1 MKNVKCKRSQMKI
14 KFCQKSQI
22 LKTCLL
28 LSFLGIA
35 INLSNS
41 RVYANNNL
49 SGNLTVEINGFRNR
63 EGQACVSLFA
73 SSQGFPNN
81 RKNVVQRQCNKITSV
96 PLIVNFRNLKAGNY
110 AVAIIHDTNGDG
122 TLNRNDL
129 GMPIEGYGFSR
140 NPEIRTAAPKFND
153 AAVLI
158 AGPNTSVQVQL
169 KYLD

>member
-1 MKNVKCKRSQMKI
+1 MKI
-14 KFCQKSQI
+14 KFCQKAQT
-22 LKTCLL
+22 LKACLL
-28 LSFLGIA
+28 LSVLGIA
-35 INLSNS
+35 LDVSKI
-41 RVYANNNL
+41 RANANTNL

-81 RKNVVQRQCNKITSV
+81 RKNVVQRQCHKITSV
-96 PLIVNFRNLKAGNY
+96 PLTVNFRNLKAGNY

-122 TLNRNDL
+122 TLNRNDI

-153 AAVLI
+153 ATVLI
-158 AGPNTSVQVQL
+158 AGPNTNVQVQL
-169 KYLD
+169 IYLD

>member
-1 MKNVKCKRSQMKI
+1 MKNIKCKLAEMKI
-14 KFCQKSQI
+14 KFFSKSQV
-22 LKTCLL
+22 LRAYLL
-28 LSFLGIA
+28 LSVFGIL
-35 INLSNS
+35 INLSSS
-41 RVYANNNL
+41 RADANNSL
-49 SGNLTVEINGFRNR
+49 FGNLTVEIDGFRNR
-63 EGQACVSLFA
+63 AGQACVSLFA

-81 RKNVVQRQCNKITSV
+81 RKNVVQRQCKKIASI
-96 PLIVNFRNLKAGNY
+96 PLIVNFTNLKAGNY
-110 AVAIIHDTNGDG
+110 AVAIVHDTNGDG
-122 TLNRNDL
+122 TLNRNDI

>member
-1 MKNVKCKRSQMKI
+1 MKI
-14 KFCQKSQI
+14 KFYQQVQI
-22 LKTCLL
+22 LKACLL
-28 LSFLGIA
+28 LTALGISLD
-35 INLSNS
+35 ISHS
-41 RVYANNNL
+41 RAKANNL

-96 PLIVNFRNLKAGNY
+96 PLTLNFRNLKAGNY

-122 TLNRNDL
+122 TLNRNDI

-158 AGPNTSVQVQL
+158 AGPNTNVQVQL
-169 KYLD
+169 LYLD

>member
-1 MKNVKCKRSQMKI
+1 MRNIKIKRSQI
-14 KFCQKSQI
+14 KTKFYQKAQI
-22 LKTCLL
+22 VKACLL
-28 LSFLGIA
+28 LSVFGIA
-35 INLSNS
+35 LDVSKIRTN
-41 RVYANNNL
+41 ANNL

-81 RKNVVQRQCNKITSV
+81 RKNVVQRQCNKITSI
-96 PLIVNFRNLKAGNY
+96 PLTVNFTNLKAGNY

-122 TLNRNDL
+122 TLNRNDI

-169 KYLD
+169 VYLD

>member
-1 MKNVKCKRSQMKI
+1 MKI
-14 KFCQKSQI
+14 KFYRTTQV
-22 LKTCLL
+22 LL
-28 LSFLGIA
+28 LLAFFGALANSSI
-35 INLSNS
+35 S
-41 RVYANNNL
+41 RVDANNSL
-49 SGNLTVEINGFRNR
+49 SGNLTVEIDGFRNH

-81 RKNVVQRQCNKITSV
+81 RKNVIQRQCHKIPSV
-96 PLIVNFRNLKAGNY
+96 PLTVNFTNLKAGNY

-140 NPEIRTAAPKFND
+140 NPTIRTAAPKFND
-153 AAVLI
+153 AAVLVV
-158 AGPNTSVQVQL
+158 GSNTSVQIQL

>member
-1 MKNVKCKRSQMKI
+1 MKI
-14 KFCQKSQI
+14 KFYQKSQI

>member
-1 MKNVKCKRSQMKI
+1 MKI
-14 KFCQKSQI
+14 KFYQTTQI
-22 LKTCLL
+22 LLL
-28 LSFLGIA
+28 LAFFGAIA
-35 INLSNS
+35 NS
-41 RVYANNNL
+41 SIIQVDANNSL
-49 SGNLTVEINGFRNR
+49 SGNLTVEIDSFRNR
-63 EGQACVSLFA
+63 EGQVCASLFA

-81 RKNVVQRQCNKITSV
+81 RKNVVQRQCHKITSV
-96 PLIVNFRNLKAGNY
+96 PLTVNFRNLKAGNY

-122 TLNRNDL
+122 TLNRNDI

-153 AAVLI
+153 AAVFI

>member
-1 MKNVKCKRSQMKI
+1 MRMKI
-14 KFCQKSQI
+14 NFCRNTQV
-22 LKTCLL
+22 LL
-28 LSFLGIA
+28 LLVFFGVTTGISVIRA
-35 INLSNS
+35 DVTNSLSS
-41 RVYANNNL
+41 KLA
-49 SGNLTVEINGFRNR
+49 VEIDSFRNR
-63 EGQACVSLFA
+63 QGQVCVSLFA

-81 RKNVVQRQCNKITSV
+81 RKNVVQRQCNKINSA
-96 PLIVNFRNLKAGNY
+96 PMMVNFTNLKAGNY
-110 AVAIIHDTNGDG
+110 AVAVIHDTNGDG

-158 AGPNTSVQVQL
+158 AGPSTSVQVQL

>member
-1 MKNVKCKRSQMKI
+1 MKP
-14 KFCQKSQI
+14 KFYQKAQI

-28 LSFLGIA
+28 LSVIGIA
-35 INLSNS
+35 IDVSHS
-41 RVYANNNL
+41 RANANNSL

-81 RKNVVQRQCNKITSV
+81 RKNVVQRQCNKINSV
-96 PLIVNFRNLKAGNY
+96 PLKVNFTNLKAGNY

-122 TLNRNDL
+122 TLNRNDI